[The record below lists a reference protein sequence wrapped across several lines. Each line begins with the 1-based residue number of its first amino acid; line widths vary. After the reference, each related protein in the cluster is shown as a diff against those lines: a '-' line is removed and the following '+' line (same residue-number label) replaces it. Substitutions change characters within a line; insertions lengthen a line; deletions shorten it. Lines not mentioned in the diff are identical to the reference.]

1 MNGSLNKIVNKTGR
15 KFNWQSITDG
25 PSPATFETGTI
36 ENWYGNIEV
45 TKNWYKNISFFI

>member
-15 KFNWQSITDG
+15 KFNWQSITAG

-45 TKNWYKNISFFI
+45 TKN